1 MIDTHAHLD
10 MAHFDQDRA
19 DVIARA
25 RESGVTT
32 IITVGIDLAS
42 SQQALK
48 LAEHYDGVMAT
59 AGIHPHHASGVS
71 EADITRLAH
80 LAEHP
85 KVIAIGEAGLDF
97 YRNRTPRARQ
107 IQVLRWQLELATTLD
122 LPVVIHCRQAE
133 REMLPLLRQWV
144 SSQKDTGKPPS
155 VVIHCFS
162 GDIETAREYLDMG
175 CFISL
180 GAYLGYPTSVKLHS
194 VIESL
199 PSDRIMLETDCP
211 FLPPQSHR
219 GKRNEPAYLAITAGL
234 LAKIRKAPLDVI
246 TRQTTEN
253 AHRLFH
259 LSPQ

>member
-1 MIDTHAHLD
+1 
-10 MAHFDQDRA
+10 MAHFDQDRV

-48 LAEHYDGVMAT
+48 LAEHYGGVMAT
-59 AGIHPHHASGVS
+59 VGIHPHNASGVS
-71 EADITRLAH
+71 EADITHLAH
-80 LAEHP
+80 LVEHP

-97 YRNRTPRARQ
+97 YRNRTPRETQ
-107 IQVLRWQLELATTLD
+107 IQVLQWQLELATTLD

-133 REMLPLLRQWV
+133 REMLPLLRRWV
-144 SSQKDTGKPPS
+144 SDTGKPPRG
-155 VVIHCFS
+155 VIHCFS
-162 GDIETAREYLDMG
+162 GNTETARQYLDMG
-175 CFISL
+175 FFISL

-199 PSDRIMLETDCP
+199 PPDRIMLETDCP

-219 GKRNEPAYLAITAGL
+219 GKRNEPAYLVVTAGL
-234 LAKIRKAPLDVI
+234 LAKIRKTPLDVI

-253 AHRLFH
+253 AHRLFN
-259 LSPQ
+259 LPPR